1 LASDSKSQLKQV
13 LVFFECRD
21 EVSLLDCGVG
31 AFLGICLVLTSWSI
45 FGRRSFSAAAPKGSF
60 AVMGEKLQ
68 TAADYTGEK
77 LQKAGTAL
85 KGAAES
91 AKEKVVSTAQ
101 AAEHA
106 AASGM
111 RAAADK
117 IEPKIKNKD

>member
-1 LASDSKSQLKQV
+1 
-13 LVFFECRD
+13 
-21 EVSLLDCGVG
+21 LDRGVG
-31 AFLGICLVLTSWSI
+31 AFLGICLVLTSCSI
-45 FGRRSFSAAAPKGSF
+45 FGRRSFYAVAPKGSF

-68 TAADYTGEK
+68 TAADFTGEK
-77 LQKAGTAL
+77 LQKAGSAL

-91 AKEKVVSTAQ
+91 SKEKVVSTAH

-117 IEPKIKNKD
+117 IEPKAEVKNKV